1 MQKFITSDCV
11 TKEHIKE
18 HDTKWTQ
25 IPDHPYRI
33 LIVGGS
39 ESGKTN
45 SLFDLIGL
53 QPDADKIHWYAKDPC
68 EAKYQFLTK
77 KRQGSGL
84 KHSNDSKAFMNI
96 SMIWLIFMKVL
107 KNTIQIKNA
116 KYWLYLMICMLC
128 LVTNKFIQINRT
140 IY

>member
-1 MQKFITSDCV
+1 MQKSIKFDCV

-53 QPDADKIHWYAKDPC
+53 QPDADKIH
-68 EAKYQFLTK
+68 
-77 KRQGSGL
+77 
-84 KHSNDSKAFMNI
+84 
-96 SMIWLIFMKVL
+96 
-107 KNTIQIKNA
+107 
-116 KYWLYLMICMLC
+116 
-128 LVTNKFIQINRT
+128 
-140 IY
+140 

>member
-1 MQKFITSDCV
+1 MQKLIKFDCV
-11 TKEHIKE
+11 TKEQIKE

-53 QPDADKIHWYAKDPC
+53 QPDANKIH
-68 EAKYQFLTK
+68 
-77 KRQGSGL
+77 
-84 KHSNDSKAFMNI
+84 
-96 SMIWLIFMKVL
+96 
-107 KNTIQIKNA
+107 
-116 KYWLYLMICMLC
+116 
-128 LVTNKFIQINRT
+128 
-140 IY
+140 

>member
-39 ESGKTN
+39 ESEKTN
-45 SLFDLIGL
+45 SLFDLIGP
-53 QPDADKIHWYAKDPC
+53 QPDVDKNH
-68 EAKYQFLTK
+68 
-77 KRQGSGL
+77 
-84 KHSNDSKAFMNI
+84 
-96 SMIWLIFMKVL
+96 
-107 KNTIQIKNA
+107 
-116 KYWLYLMICMLC
+116 
-128 LVTNKFIQINRT
+128 
-140 IY
+140 